1 MIWTAS
7 GGMQEPLGH
16 IATTDPVPEAVLFHP
31 TSRGTIILVSSRHIH
46 PTDPKHNF
54 TLRLLVQEYINGT
67 IGNSCFLDMPFL
79 RHLADFERVEF
90 DIRPIDENG
99 IYSVCWIFDDVTD
112 LSNVS
117 HACRL
122 KHHDGNISFYHLL
135 CYDMYRKELTMRCFA
150 DGIDT
155 NDITQLQVPPGEFC
169 TSSQVWAGQMLTPV
183 IGAGS
188 TCRQFLFQ
196 TVIEFDQVSTDPP
209 SIRYIDGI
217 GDSSKAV
224 TCNNSVVDERGQA
237 HGLLSYFIYESETQ
251 PGREPWDWVSWSRAV
266 RGDGR
271 FLVLLAE
278 HGYIVW
284 CLEKGDILPS
294 VDQLSKEVLVY
305 RQ

>member
-1 MIWTAS
+1 
-7 GGMQEPLGH
+7 
-16 IATTDPVPEAVLFHP
+16 
-31 TSRGTIILVSSRHIH
+31 
-46 PTDPKHNF
+46 
-54 TLRLLVQEYINGT
+54 
-67 IGNSCFLDMPFL
+67 
-79 RHLADFERVEF
+79 
-90 DIRPIDENG
+90 
-99 IYSVCWIFDDVTD
+99 
-112 LSNVS
+112 
-117 HACRL
+117 
-122 KHHDGNISFYHLL
+122 
-135 CYDMYRKELTMRCFA
+135 
-150 DGIDT
+150 
-155 NDITQLQVPPGEFC
+155 
-169 TSSQVWAGQMLTPV
+169 MLTPV

-237 HGLLSYFIYESETQ
+237 HGLLSYFIFESETQ